1 MSERSEARAA
11 SVCLAIPTYGREDVL
26 VETLRQVLMQV
37 PAPDQI
43 MVIDQSPRHKA
54 STEAFL
60 VEACRRHGVEWIRL
74 ERANVNAAR
83 NEPLRRTWC
92 DVVLYIDDDVTL
104 KEGLVTAHR
113 RHYADPAIVAVAGRA
128 VQAKGLKGKDGTS
141 PWVRELGYAQF
152 SIEGTEP
159 VRGVASFIGANHSV
173 RVSAA
178 RALGGYDEE
187 YVGPIFDESDL
198 ALGLVKEG
206 GTIVFDPKAEVFHL
220 QAPSGGWRHSGRVP
234 AYKASFSS
242 VYFYLR
248 HFWPSWYGIKQIV
261 WGQFRRRVLT
271 RENVTHFWRLP
282 RAVWGYGQALLIAFR
297 LCRKPR
303 KRYV

>member
-1 MSERSEARAA
+1 MPEREGRAVTT
-11 SVCLAIPTYGREDVL
+11 VCLAIPTYGREEVL
-26 VETLRQVLMQV
+26 VNTLRQVLAQV

-54 STEAFL
+54 STEEFL
-60 VEACRRHGVEWIRL
+60 AEARDLRGVEWIRL
-74 ERANVNAAR
+74 EHANVNSAR

-92 DVVLYIDDDVTL
+92 DVVLYIDDDVELTG
-104 KEGLVTAHR
+104 GLVAAHR
-113 RHYADPAIVAVAGRA
+113 RHYADAKIVAVAGRA
-128 VQAKGLKGKDGTS
+128 VQARGLQGKEGTS

-159 VRGVASFIGANHSV
+159 VRGVAAFIGANHSV

-178 RALGGYDEE
+178 RALGGYDEV
-187 YVGPIFDESDL
+187 YVGPIFDETDL
-198 ALGLVKEG
+198 ALYLVKQG
-206 GTIVFDPKAEVFHL
+206 GTIVFDPEAEVFHL
-220 QAPSGGWRHSGRVP
+220 QAPSGGWRYGGRVP

-248 HFWPSWYGIKQIV
+248 HFWPSWYGLRQLA

-271 RENVTHFWRLP
+271 RRNVTHCWRLP
-282 RAVWGYGQALLIAFR
+282 RAIWGYGQALLIAAN